1 MCDACT
7 SHVAGSLALDIGA
20 GTAGYSH
27 MPARNMTGGEHPA
40 GAPMLSIE
48 RASSPVRL
56 ESAAPSFRNTTAA
69 IYPAKP
75 SRQEPSKAANRAVSA
90 AFCDVPDPRYARV
103 EAMRSQIALG
113 AAADV
118 ASVASSDLG
127 GGSPKVGTTVRV
139 ATAEDLQSGKPRR
152 RVAARSR
159 SSRASTSGGGAA
171 GDDDDDARS
180 VRSCES
186 GSVRSYYSEGGGSQR
201 SRGSY
206 APSQVSN
213 ASTASTILRARVA
226 ELEREN
232 AVLKDRPAP
241 GRGDQQVWQAG
252 EPVASGITRRADLF
266 ASDGGAFVHEGQSAS
281 AEERGCS
288 THQEAAAVGAGY
300 FPDTPPEVFEAKIA
314 AKFQQATEKQLKNR
328 HLSSSIQLAHDDGG
342 GVSSGH
348 SPRKALVARR
358 SKANPVWEGGT
369 PPQQRGGGAAGPDR
383 RAGGAGATSDSMST
397 EKMGIERPS
406 AEAKGG
412 RRALDNT
419 SQFTIGA
426 ATGGGGVDLYQVPA
440 GEVGP
445 VATKKSVESMPALM
459 ASGPRWASTLRDAP
473 GSGRDASLGSDAFQ
487 LSMSNGRGR

>member
-1 MCDACT
+1 MIRAL
-7 SHVAGSLALDIGA
+7 SLVVHQLPTLSLLEALPA
-20 GTAGYSH
+20 
-27 MPARNMTGGEHPA
+27 MPSRNMTGGDHPA
-40 GAPMLSIE
+40 GAPMLSME

-56 ESAAPSFRNTTAA
+56 ESAAPQFRNTTAA

-75 SRQEPSKAANRAVSA
+75 GRQEPSKAANRPVSA
-90 AFCDVPDPRYARV
+90 AFCDVPDPRFARL
-103 EAMRSQIALG
+103 ESMQSQIEIG
-113 AAADV
+113 AASEV

-159 SSRASTSGGGAA
+159 SSRASASGGASGGAA
-171 GDDDDDARS
+171 GEDDARS
-180 VRSCES
+180 VRSYES

-201 SRGSY
+201 SRSSY

-232 AVLKDRPAP
+232 AALKDRPAP
-241 GRGDQQVWQAG
+241 GRGDHGVWQAG
-252 EPVASGITRRADLF
+252 EPVASGIMRRADLF
-266 ASDGGAFVHEGQSAS
+266 ASDRGAFVHEGQSAS
-281 AEERGCS
+281 AEERGRT
-288 THQEAAAVGAGY
+288 THQEGTAVGY

-314 AKFQQATEKQLKNR
+314 AKFEAAEKQLKNR

-342 GVSSGH
+342 GAGGASGH
-348 SPRKALVARR
+348 SPREALVARR
-358 SKANPVWEGGT
+358 STANPEWQGGT
-369 PPQQRGGGAAGPDR
+369 PPQQRGGGAASPDR
-383 RAGGAGATSDSMST
+383 RAGASSDSMGS
-397 EKMGIERPS
+397 EKIGIERPS
-406 AEAKGG
+406 ADAKGL

-426 ATGGGGVDLYQVPA
+426 ATGGGGVDVYQVA
-440 GEVGP
+440 P
-445 VATKKSVESMPALM
+445 VATKKSVESQPALL

-473 GSGRDASLGSDAFQ
+473 GAGSDAFQ
-487 LSMSNGRGR
+487 QSMSNGRGR